1 MDHLLPLQYL
11 LFLRQTQKKYANS
24 IPSGECE
31 LSSGIGLEGA
41 LRFLEPRKIT

>member
-1 MDHLLPLQYL
+1 MLHTETTMQIVP
-11 LFLRQTQKKYANS
+11 R
-24 IPSGECE
+24 GECE